1 MYPLLGIDYGI
12 YIRIFSLWINIFI
25 NIISNSFIWL
35 MDYIID
41 EATVKVIFN
50 DIKTNYPS
58 EIVGLYKKLRL

>member
-41 EATVKVIFN
+41 EATVKVNIQW
-50 DIKTNYPS
+50 Y
-58 EIVGLYKKLRL
+58 